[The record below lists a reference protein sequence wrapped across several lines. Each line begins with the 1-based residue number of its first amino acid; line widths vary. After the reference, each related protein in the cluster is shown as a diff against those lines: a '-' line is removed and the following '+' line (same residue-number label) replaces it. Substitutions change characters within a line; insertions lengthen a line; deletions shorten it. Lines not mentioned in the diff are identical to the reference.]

1 METPSLYRGVARQKR
16 RADHTGFIAKYCRDQ
31 RAVGAKKALLA
42 DELIQRLKQE
52 RACRAQPASEREDL
66 RIEDIADG
74 RAGGAEMV
82 EIGAE
87 DGQCRLV
94 SGLGTVGD
102 ELGRDFCCVAAGLLR
117 QKTFG
122 MRLHGPAAVARED
135 ACRAVGLHAAVIAAG
150 TRLAAVDQIRVAQLN
165 AVVHAA
171 VEHFAVQNDAAA
183 KPRAERQQNARFAA
197 GERALI
203 KLGQRRAVCVVRN
216 IDGNAGELLLQQ
228 LPQGYIVEIQ
238 IVRVKN
244 RLAARVDAAG
254 DDRAERADVVCGN
267 GTDVSAVSSSASSSR
282 PILTLVPPMSMPI

>member
-1 METPSLYRGVARQKR
+1 MARRPSR
-16 RADHTGFIAKYCRDQ
+16 
-31 RAVGAKKALLA
+31 
-42 DELIQRLKQE
+42 
-52 RACRAQPASEREDL
+52 
-66 RIEDIADG
+66 
-74 RAGGAEMV
+74 
-82 EIGAE
+82 
-87 DGQCRLV
+87 
-94 SGLGTVGD
+94 
-102 ELGRDFCCVAAGLLR
+102 
-117 QKTFG
+117 
-122 MRLHGPAAVARED
+122 
-135 ACRAVGLHAAVIAAG
+135 AAVITAG

-254 DDRAERADVVCGN
+254 DDRAERADGAKRRVLLFQQRKDCRADLFRQIRRRRVRERDRRLG
-267 GTDVSAVSSSASSSR
+267 GQLQRLVQQADLDVGSADVNADLIHMQCLFSFQPHPWTLRVSGHFLLKIIRRSSQKSKKCCNYFFSGSRVRASPSY
-282 PILTLVPPMSMPI
+282 PQEKVALAILEDAVLFHPSKLQRQAAALDAKIIRKLLS